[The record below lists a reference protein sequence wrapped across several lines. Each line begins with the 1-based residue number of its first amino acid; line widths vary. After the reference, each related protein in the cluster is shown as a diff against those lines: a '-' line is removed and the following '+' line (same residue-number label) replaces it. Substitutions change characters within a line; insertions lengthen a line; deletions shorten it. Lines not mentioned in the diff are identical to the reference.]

1 MLKIELHNIVEL
13 VLSGGYEYR
22 TSPCAVSGERPV
34 ELHDP
39 SVRCLPPWGEQS
51 ILASLE
57 AWRLCP
63 FRHDVRK
70 RSPFD
75 DSGCAEFYLK
85 HLQLDVPFSD
95 SSNLVGAP
103 EHPFQGVC

>member
-1 MLKIELHNIVEL
+1 MLEAELHSVIEF

-34 ELHDP
+34 EVHDP
-39 SVRCLPPWGEQS
+39 SVRCLAPWGERS

-63 FRHDVRK
+63 FRHEVRK
-70 RSPFD
+70 RAPLD
-75 DSGCAEFYLK
+75 DSGCAEF
-85 HLQLDVPFSD
+85 
-95 SSNLVGAP
+95 
-103 EHPFQGVC
+103 